1 LACKKNVN
9 VKWVTA
15 AFVFVRNVRKKYH
28 IPGANPVWR
37 KDARNAVQKWLER
50 IHIII
55 SKLKKEKKID
65 DMLAYNG
72 KA

>member
-1 LACKKNVN
+1 

-37 KDARNAVQKWLER
+37 KDVRNAVRKWLER
-50 IHIII
+50 IRIII
-55 SKLKKEKKID
+55 SKFKKEKKID
-65 DMLAYNG
+65 DGCSKNG
-72 KA
+72 FMRLPSYRA